1 VIDGF
6 LPPLREELRLLP
18 ASPNLDGSPAWLVHD
33 PVNNRF
39 YRIGW
44 VDFELL
50 LRWGR
55 GSPRQIV
62 AAVNAETTLNIDE
75 RELEDLLRFLSHHC
89 LLQPLGEQA
98 VDLLRQRAGALKPSP
113 WKWLLHHYLFF
124 RIPLVRPQVWLAR
137 LAAHIGWIFSPAAA
151 ITVLILSL
159 AGIWLAARQWETFA
173 TTFIDNLTWSG
184 AVGYAVALSGAKL
197 LHEMGH
203 ALTATRLGVRVAHM
217 GLAMV
222 VMFPMLY
229 TDTSESWKLK
239 DPRQR
244 LANASAGIITE
255 LALAGLATLAW
266 GLSPDGA
273 FRSAMFFLAT
283 TSWVLTLAINATPFM
298 RFDGYFIL
306 ADILDMPNL
315 HERSGALARVWLRRV
330 LLGFDDPWP
339 EPLPRRRHNFLIA
352 FAFLTWAYRL
362 IVFLTIALL
371 VYHFFFKLLGIFL
384 MVVEISWF
392 IARPIWSEI
401 SIWIKRRGEIKA
413 ERKKTGWLLL
423 LIILMALL
431 LPWQTHVEGYGWLH
445 PEHQY
450 NVYSPRAGRLVALP
464 AAGRVTQGQV
474 LFVVASPDLQIA
486 AQRAEALAQ
495 SHARELVGLVGLPN
509 GEERRAGVRSQFDRF
524 QAETSLYKAEQAR
537 MILTSPFAGML
548 VDLDPQLAP
557 GVWINPR
564 QRLATIIDPSRWVVD
579 AYISEA
585 DIGRVRTGDYA
596 RVQAHSKSIH
606 FLNGRVSE
614 VDTARTTVLPHAMLD
629 AQSGGP
635 ILTLPATSTEHHAEH
650 APRDAIYRVRI
661 ILDQPPGVSRMSV
674 GKVIITG
681 EARAWLPSVFERI
694 ASVLLRE
701 SSF

>member
-1 VIDGF
+1 MSEGT

-18 ASPNLDGSPAWLVHD
+18 AAPNLDGSPAWMVQD

-39 YRIGW
+39 FRIGW

-62 AAVNAETTLNIDE
+62 AEVNSETTLDVDE
-75 RELEDLLRFLSHHC
+75 REIEDLLRFLGHHC
-89 LLQPLGEQA
+89 LLRPHGEQA
-98 VDLLRQRAGALKPSP
+98 VDLLRQRAAALKRGP
-113 WKWLLHHYLFF
+113 WEWLLHHYLFF

-137 LAAHIGWIFSPAAA
+137 LAARIGWIFSPATA
-151 ITVLILSL
+151 IAVLILSL

-173 TTFIDNLTWSG
+173 ATFVDHLTWSG
-184 AVGYAVALSGAKL
+184 ALGYAVALSGAKL

-222 VMFPMLY
+222 VLFPMLY
-229 TDTSESWKLK
+229 TDTAESWKLK
-239 DPRQR
+239 NPRQR
-244 LANASAGIITE
+244 LAIASAGIITE

-283 TSWVLTLAINATPFM
+283 TSWVLTLAINASPFM

-306 ADILDMPNL
+306 ADILDIPNL
-315 HERSGALARVWLRRV
+315 HERSGALARVWLRRS

-339 EPLPRRRHNFLIA
+339 ERLPGRDTLLIS
-352 FAFLTWAYRL
+352 FALLTWAYRL
-362 IVFLTIALL
+362 IVFLGIALL
-371 VYHFFFKLLGIFL
+371 VYHFFFKLLGVFL
-384 MVVEISWF
+384 LAVEVGWF

-401 SIWIKRRGEIKA
+401 GVWVKRRGEIKA
-413 ERKKTGWLLL
+413 ARKKAGWLL
-423 LIILMALL
+423 LIILMAALL
-431 LPWQTHVEGYGWLH
+431 LPWQTHVDGPGWLH
-445 PEHQY
+445 PEHQFA
-450 NVYSPRAGRLVALP
+450 VYSPLAGRLVALP
-464 AAGRVTQGQV
+464 SAGRVAQGQV
-474 LFVVASPDLQIA
+474 LFVVASPDLQVA
-486 AQRAEALAQ
+486 AGRAGSLAQ
-495 SHARELVGLVGLPN
+495 ARARELVGLAGLPE
-509 GEERRAGVRSQFDRF
+509 GEERRASVRSQRDQFL
-524 QAETSLYKAEQAR
+524 AEARLYEEEQSR
-537 MILTSPFAGML
+537 MNLTSPFAGVL

-564 QRLATIIDPSRWVVD
+564 QLLATIVDPSRWVVD
-579 AYISEA
+579 AYVTEA
-585 DIGRVRTGDYA
+585 DIARVHPGDQA
-596 RVQAHSKSIH
+596 RVQADSHSAR
-606 FLNGRVSE
+606 FLHGRVSE
-614 VDTARTTVLPHAMLD
+614 VDTARTTVLPHTMLD
-629 AQSGGP
+629 AQSGGS
-635 ILTLPATSTEHHAEH
+635 ILTLPATSAERHVEH

-661 ILDQPPGVSRMSV
+661 LLDQPPVASRMSV
-674 GKVIITG
+674 GKVVIAG

-701 SSF
+701 SGF